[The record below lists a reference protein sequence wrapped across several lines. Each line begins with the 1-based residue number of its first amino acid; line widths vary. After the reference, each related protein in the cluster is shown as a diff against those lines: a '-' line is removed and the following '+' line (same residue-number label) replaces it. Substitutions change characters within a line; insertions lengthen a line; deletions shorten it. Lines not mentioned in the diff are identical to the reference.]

1 MLSLHLADPQMQG
14 HLAGSPRLGPL
25 QRLPPL
31 LLEKHKARV
40 PTRAAKGFCFHA
52 GMELSSPFQ
61 AMRALTNR
69 KGQE

>member
-31 LLEKHKARV
+31 LLKHKARV
-40 PTRAAKGFCFHA
+40 PTLAAKGFVF
-52 GMELSSPFQ
+52 
-61 AMRALTNR
+61 T
-69 KGQE
+69 QEWSGPLHFRQ